1 MNGYGNSSGAFMV
14 ELTPCGQKSCTDL
27 AWLCRFGG
35 KVETEK
41 AFVSVD
47 LGGTRMRLLAESAGH
62 RRTRV
67 VPTGRSFSGHDIE
80 LSLKQFLGELPMAPV
95 CLGIAIPGLVDD
107 RGQVVACDVL
117 PRVEG
122 IRKTSFEF
130 AGCPVHLVNDVEAGL
145 IEESF
150 DLPPNVVSV
159 LVMVGTGIGMAFKM
173 NGKLCRGSNGW
184 AGELGKIPIS
194 FKEGVR
200 TLDDLASGASIVTR
214 LGGEIGSI
222 NERIRAQDPDVMKCL
237 KTAGW
242 ALGLGLASIINL
254 LNPELL
260 ILGGGTLK
268 FPGYYE
274 AALES
279 SAQHSMPQPW
289 QACTIRRPREEELVV
304 ALGAIR
310 FARNQDLINH
320 P

>member
-1 MNGYGNSSGAFMV
+1 M
-14 ELTPCGQKSCTDL
+14 Q
-27 AWLCRFGG
+27 
-35 KVETEK
+35 TEK
-41 AFVSVD
+41 AFVAVD

-62 RRTRV
+62 WRTKV
-67 VPTGRSFSGHDIE
+67 VPTGKSFSGHDVE
-80 LSLKQFLGELPMAPV
+80 ASLKQFLGELPVAPA
-95 CLGIAIPGLVDD
+95 CLGIAIPGLVDE

-117 PRVEG
+117 PSIEG
-122 IRKTSFEF
+122 IGRTSFEF

-173 NGKLCRGSNGW
+173 NGRLCRGSKGW
-184 AGELGKIPIS
+184 AGELGKIPLCCES
-194 FKEGVR
+194 VVK
-200 TLDDLASGASIVTR
+200 TLDDLASGASIVAK

-222 NERIRAQDPDVMKCL
+222 QKRIKAHDSEVMQAL
-237 KTAGW
+237 RMAGW

-254 LNPELL
+254 LNPELM
-260 ILGGGTLK
+260 ILGGGALK

-279 SAQHSMPQPW
+279 GAQHSMPQPW

-310 FARNQDLINH
+310 FARNQGLINH
-320 P
+320 A